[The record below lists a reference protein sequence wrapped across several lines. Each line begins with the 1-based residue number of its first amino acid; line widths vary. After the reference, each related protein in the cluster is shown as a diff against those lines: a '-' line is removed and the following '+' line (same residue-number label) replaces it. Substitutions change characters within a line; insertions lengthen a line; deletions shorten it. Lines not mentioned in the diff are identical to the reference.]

1 MNEEIRAAIDLL
13 TANDYDVTPRQTIE
27 EIDESFE
34 LWWNMYE
41 KKRGKE
47 KCRKKWNRMSRK
59 DREDCIRAT
68 PSYVQSIEEKIYQK
82 DPFTYLNN
90 RAWEDEII
98 DRYASHNDRNEYYFA
113 QKAARILNSD

>member
-1 MNEEIRAAIDLL
+1 MNEDIQAAIALL
-13 TANDYDVTPRQTIE
+13 KANGYDVAPCQTTE

-47 KCRKKWNRMSRK
+47 KCHKKWNRMSRN
-59 DREDCIRAT
+59 DREACIRAT
-68 PSYVQSIEEKIYQK
+68 PSYVKSIEEKVYQK

-98 DRYASHNDRNEYYFA
+98 DRYASKNVRNEYYFA